1 MVLSALMQCYR
12 PLPVSFERGE
22 GAWLYDA
29 RGTRYLDAI
38 AGLAVCGLGHAHPRI
53 TRVLAAQAGR
63 LLHVSNCFRIDAQ
76 QRLGERLCALSGLR
90 KAFLCNSGTEA
101 NEAALKL
108 ARRRAVGQ
116 GNPQPVI
123 VVAEH
128 AFHGRTLGSL
138 SASDGGKTHVFGPL
152 LGGFLRVPYG
162 SAEAIEAAARDEPR
176 IAAVMLEPIQGEA
189 GVIIPP
195 RGYLRTVR
203 ELCDQR
209 NWLMILDEVQT
220 GLCRTG
226 HWFGFQH
233 EDARPDILTLA
244 KALANGVPIGAC
256 LASERAGE
264 FSPGEHGCT
273 FGGNPLAA
281 RVALE
286 VLDVLGE
293 EEMHRQAATRGA
305 WMLAA
310 LERELAGLAGV
321 REVRGRGLMIGVEL
335 DRECRVLARRALE
348 RALLINVARERTIR
362 LLPPLIIN
370 AEEAERI
377 TRIVTSLVTEFMREG
392 AENSA
397 AAALS

>member
-1 MVLSALMQCYR
+1 MQCYR

-29 RGTRYLDAI
+29 RGTRYLDAM
-38 AGLAVCGLGHAHPRI
+38 AGLAVCGLGHAHPRV
-53 TRVLAAQAGR
+53 TRVLAEQAGR

-76 QRLGERLCALSGLR
+76 QRLGERLCVLSSMH

-108 ARRRAVGQ
+108 ARRRAVQQ
-116 GNPQPVI
+116 GNQQPVI

-128 AFHGRTLGSL
+128 AFHGRTFGSL
-138 SASDGGKTHVFGPL
+138 SASEGGTTDVFGPL

-162 SAEAIEAAARDEPR
+162 SAEAIEAAARNEPR
-176 IAAVMLEPIQGEA
+176 ITAVMLEPVQGEA

-195 RGYLRTVR
+195 QGYLRAVR
-203 ELCDQR
+203 ELCDYY

-226 HWFGFQH
+226 RWFGFQH
-233 EDARPDILTLA
+233 EDAPPDVLTLA
-244 KALANGVPIGAC
+244 KSLANGVPIGAC
-256 LASERAGE
+256 LASKRAGE

-286 VLDVLGE
+286 VLDVLE
-293 EEMHRQAATRGA
+293 EQEMHREAAARGT
-305 WMLAA
+305 WMLDA
-310 LERELAGLAGV
+310 LKRELTGLSGV
-321 REVRGRGLMIGVEL
+321 RAVRGRGLMIGVEL

-348 RALLINVARERTIR
+348 HALLINVARERTIR
-362 LLPPLIIN
+362 LLPPLIID

-377 TRIVTSLVTEFMREG
+377 TRIVAGLVVEFMREG
-392 AENSA
+392 AEGNA
-397 AAALS
+397 ASALS

>member
-1 MVLSALMQCYR
+1 MQCYR

-22 GAWLYDA
+22 RAWLYDA

-53 TRVLAAQAGR
+53 TRVLAEQAGR

-116 GNPQPVI
+116 GNQQPVI

-128 AFHGRTLGSL
+128 AFHGRTFGSL
-138 SASDGGKTHVFGPL
+138 SASAGGKTHAFGPL

-195 RGYLRTVR
+195 QGYLRTVR
-203 ELCDQR
+203 ELCDQHD
-209 NWLMILDEVQT
+209 WLMILDEVQT

-273 FGGNPLAA
+273 FGGNPLSAC
-281 RVALE
+281 VALE
-286 VLDVLGE
+286 VLDVLRE
-293 EEMHRQAATRGA
+293 QEMHRQAATRGA

-310 LERELAGLAGV
+310 LKRELAGLAGV

-377 TRIVTSLVTEFMREG
+377 TRIVASLVTEFVREG
-392 AENSA
+392 AEDRA